1 MEARVEKIV
10 NWIHFSTMFHHYPLS
25 KTTDSYVIGWDK
37 FLCIQCHV
45 YITSTRTT
53 FPFTYVRI
61 LLTSLISLCFC
72 VFFVFFVWLFL
83 LYCMNNKGPLDVSRE
98 MITVKFSNIYRK
110 SSTVIT
116 ILNTVL
122 TKTRN
127 DLQRPTTSKK
137 WFETTYNEQEMTWNE
152 LQRARNAWNDLQRE
166 RNDLKRATASKK
178 RPETTY
184 NKQEMTWNN
193 LEQERNDMKRLTE
206 NKKWP
211 ETIYNKQGST
221 WNNLH
226 WTLT

>member
-1 MEARVEKIV
+1 
-10 NWIHFSTMFHHYPLS
+10 MFHHYSLS

-53 FPFTYVRI
+53 FPFTYLNI

-83 LYCMNNKGPLDVSRE
+83 LYCINNKGLLDVSTE

-116 ILNTVL
+116 ILNAVL

-127 DLQRPTTSKK
+127 DLKRPTTSKI
-137 WFETTYNEQEMTWNE
+137 WFETTYNG
-152 LQRARNAWNDLQRE
+152 A
-166 RNDLKRATASKK
+166 RNDLKRATTSKK

-184 NKQEMTWNN
+184 NKQEITWNN
-193 LEQERNDMKRLTE
+193 LKQARNNLKRLGT
-206 NKKWP
+206 
-211 ETIYNKQGST
+211 T
-221 WNNLH
+221 
-226 WTLT
+226 